1 MIILWRLT
9 CYCGKGYSTIPLKA
23 LNDLLL
29 ALKISLKSAWRR
41 NSLNMNQQQGFNPTF
56 ENGGF
61 WEYYK
66 DLERQ
71 FESFLDYVPYLK
83 VNENTYSFRLANIL
97 LGIGGYIDS
106 AFKEM
111 ARSNMFAGVESCKEI
126 LKRAED
132 KSGIIVSAIRAFDEI
147 YGISS
152 KQVIFKCLPERIPIT
167 PFEGDKPEWWDFY
180 NDIKHDI
187 TPSFSKAN
195 LKNVRDALA
204 GAFLLNVIFEP
215 SISRLDKHGIV
226 KDKYQLVGH
235 KKEHIF
241 SRGKFTEIKFT
252 HVLDNSDDCLIETPI
267 FIYEYV
273 YEKQKEPVS

>member
-1 MIILWRLT
+1 ME
-9 CYCGKGYSTIPLKA
+9 KEEAAFKP
-23 LNDLLL
+23 D
-29 ALKISLKSAWRR
+29 
-41 NSLNMNQQQGFNPTF
+41 F

-111 ARSNMFAGVESCKEI
+111 ARSKMFADIEACKEI

-132 KSGIIVSAIRAFDEI
+132 KSGIIVSAVHAFDEI
-147 YGISS
+147 YEIRS
-152 KQVIFKCLPERIPIT
+152 KKVIFKCLPERIPIT

-226 KDKYQLVGH
+226 KDKYPMKGH
-235 KKEHIF
+235 RKEHIF
-241 SRGKFTEIKFT
+241 SRGKFIGNNVT
-252 HVLDNSDDCLIETPI
+252 HLNPDYSDVCLIETPI

-273 YEKQKEPVS
+273 YEKPKESVS